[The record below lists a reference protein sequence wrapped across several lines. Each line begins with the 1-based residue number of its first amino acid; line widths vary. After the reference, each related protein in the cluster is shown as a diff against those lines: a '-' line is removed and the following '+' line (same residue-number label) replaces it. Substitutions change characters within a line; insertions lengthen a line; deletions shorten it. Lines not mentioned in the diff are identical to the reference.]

1 MAMQDEIVMLED
13 NAAEVLAHWGLKRG
27 DAQTV
32 GFVKSVLE
40 GTTRPIVNIGGS
52 RYVLRRQPPDLTEAD
67 TLFRHSFMRHL
78 GARGLPVPEL
88 MPRPDGFTYTVVED
102 GIYELQ
108 GWREGRRYV
117 SGDPAEAE
125 MQEAAASGLGALH
138 QAAAEFQWQPRRWPA
153 DRSALAV
160 TQTYIALIRQRSE
173 GAGLPSSVAQGLARV
188 ADGCEA
194 RLDAAID
201 ALEAAPRPPEL
212 HVHGDYQPHNVA
224 CATTVGQGLAAIYD
238 FDAAR
243 YERRIDELA
252 YALLYFAGTR
262 WDEETTVTPPL
273 VDEGLDVLAAH
284 RFLAAYGTEAPPAE
298 GEARLLADA
307 LTLAFPL
314 VFANGIA
321 EDLVFHDDFDGEPDV
336 EDALARLHW
345 ADTFWLWLDRYRDTL
360 AQAWENAS

>member
-1 MAMQDEIVMLED
+1 MQDEIVMLED
-13 NAAEVLAHWGLKRG
+13 NTAEVLANWGLKPG
-27 DAQTV
+27 DAETV
-32 GFVKSVLE
+32 GFVKGSLE
-40 GTTRPIVNIGGS
+40 GLARPIVGIGGA
-52 RYVLRRQPPDLTEAD
+52 RYVVRRQPRDLTEAD

-88 MPRPDGFTYTVVED
+88 LPRPGGFSYAVVED

-108 GWREGRRYV
+108 GWSEGRRYIT
-117 SGDPAEAE
+117 GDPDEAE
-125 MQEAAASGLGALH
+125 MREAAASRLGALH
-138 QAAAEFQWQPRRWPA
+138 QASAEFQWQPHRWPD
-153 DRSALAV
+153 DRSSLAV
-160 TQTYIALIRQRSE
+160 TQAYIALIRQRSE
-173 GAGLPSSVAQGLARV
+173 ESELPPSVAQGLARV
-188 ADGCEA
+188 VEGCEA

-201 ALEAAPRPPEL
+201 ALEAAPRPPAL
-212 HVHGDYQPHNVA
+212 HIHGDFQPHNLA
-224 CATTVGQGLAAIYD
+224 FAPGVGQGLAAIYD

-252 YALLYFAGTR
+252 YALLYFAGAR
-262 WDEETTVTPPL
+262 WDEDVTVTPPL

-321 EDLVFHDDFDGEPDV
+321 EDLVFHDDFDGEPD
-336 EDALARLHW
+336 EENALARLQW
-345 ADTFWLWLDRYRDTL
+345 ADAFWLWLDRYRDTL
-360 AQAWENAS
+360 AQAWENL

>member
-1 MAMQDEIVMLED
+1 MQDEIVMLEGND
-13 NAAEVLAHWGLKRG
+13 AAVLAYWGLRPG

-32 GFVKSVLE
+32 GFVKSGLA
-40 GTTRPIVNIGGS
+40 GTTRPIVGIGGA
-52 RYVLRRQPPDLTEAD
+52 RYVLRRQPAELTEAD
-67 TLFRHSFMRHL
+67 ALFRHSFMRHL

-88 MPRPDGFTYTVVED
+88 LPRPDGFTYAVVED

-108 GWREGRRYV
+108 GWREGRRYIT
-117 SGDPAEAE
+117 GDLAEAE
-125 MQEAAASGLGALH
+125 MREAAASALGALH
-138 QAAAEFQWQPRRWPA
+138 QASAEFRWQPHRWPD

-173 GAGLPSSVAQGLARV
+173 GAGLPASVARGLARV
-188 ADGCEA
+188 AEGCGV

-212 HVHGDYQPHNVA
+212 HIHGDYQPHNVA
-224 CATTVGQGLAAIYD
+224 FAPDAALELAAIYD

-243 YERRIDELA
+243 FERRIDELA
-252 YALLYFAGTR
+252 YALLYFAGAR
-262 WDEETTVTPPL
+262 WGEETTVTPPL

-284 RFLAAYGTEAPPAE
+284 RFLAAYGAEAPPAE

-314 VFANGIA
+314 VFANGLA
-321 EDLVFHDDFDGEPDV
+321 EDLVFHDDFDGEPD
-336 EDALARLHW
+336 EGDALARLQW

-360 AQAWENAS
+360 AQAWENV